1 MHSRRTL
8 VLTFLLLSVSGLAA
22 QRADPAAALRAQID
36 HIFKDHAYDPPR
48 FGPARWLPD
57 GTAYAIVERNGGG
70 TEIARYDAMTGART
84 VTVRPEQLVP
94 KGAERPLDIEDYEW
108 SSDGRRLLIFTNT
121 RKVWRQNTR
130 GDYWVLDTRSGAIR
144 ELGGDA
150 PEASLMFAA
159 FSPDGTRVA
168 YVRGNNLYAESA
180 DGGSIVQLTTDGTPL
195 PAGAAWSPAV
205 GGDKGTIV
213 NGTSDWVNEE
223 ELNIRSAFRWSPDSR
238 RIAYWQFDTSGV
250 GDFTLIDDTDTLYP
264 VTKTFAY
271 PKPGTKN
278 SRVRIG
284 VVAADGG
291 ATTWMQTPGDPR
303 EKYLASL
310 EWIDANTIAMQQLN
324 RLQSEDDYLIADV
337 ATGAVTVALRDGAPS
352 PAEGHAWVDAQDST
366 IWFDGGRS
374 FLWLSERDGW
384 RHVYKAGKGGGNPVL
399 LTRFDADVI
408 SLVGIDEQA
417 RVAYFLASPSN
428 APQKYL
434 YRASLDGGSVP
445 VRVTPQDEP
454 GTHGYTLA
462 PGAKLAFHT
471 YSRFDRPSSMDL
483 VSLPDHQVKRGITDV
498 GPLEKTLAGIISPPV
513 EFLKVDVGNGVTLD
527 GWMMKPRAFDPSR
540 KYPVIVHVY
549 GEPASQTVTDSWG
562 GGRTLFHRALADAG
576 YIVVSFD
583 NRGTPAPKGA
593 AWRKVVYGAVG
604 DLSSKE
610 QAAAIRALA
619 AAHPFVDPDRV
630 GIWGWSGGGTN
641 TLNAMFRFPDVYKAG
656 VAVAPVPDQ
665 RLYDTIY
672 QERYMGV
679 PQENAEGYH
688 RGSAINF
695 AEGLRGS
702 LLIVHGSGDDNV
714 HYQGTERLVNRLVE
728 LGRPFD
734 LMVYPNRTHAIA
746 EGPGTTVHIYQLI
759 ARYFVEHLPPGP
771 R

>member
-57 GTAYAIVERNGGG
+57 GTAYAIVERNGSG

-428 APQKYL
+428 ATQKYL